1 MRRFAQAE
9 PRRLA
14 DFAGD
19 WTLTRTISQGDGTQ
33 AHFEGRARWHWQD
46 HGPEPELAPELA
58 YFETGLLSL
67 PGQPPM
73 QAERRYI
80 WRDGPTVW
88 FDDERFFHAVP
99 PLGGEAHHHCDPD
112 DYRVSYDFSLWP
124 DFSTVWTV
132 RGPRKDY
139 RMHSHFTRLKPA

>member
-9 PRRLA
+9 PRELA
-14 DFAGD
+14 DFEGD
-19 WTLTRTISQGDGTQ
+19 WTLSRIISQADGAQ
-33 AHFEGRARWHWQD
+33 AQFEGRARWAWQED
-46 HGPEPELAPELA
+46 RPEPELA
-58 YFETGLLSL
+58 YVETGLLSL

-73 QAERRYI
+73 QAERRYL

-88 FDDERFFHAVP
+88 FDDGRFFHTVP
-99 PLGGEAHHHCDPD
+99 PLGGEAHHYCDPD
-112 DYRVSYDFSLWP
+112 DYRVSYDFSRWP

-139 RMHSHFTRLKPA
+139 RMHSRFTRA